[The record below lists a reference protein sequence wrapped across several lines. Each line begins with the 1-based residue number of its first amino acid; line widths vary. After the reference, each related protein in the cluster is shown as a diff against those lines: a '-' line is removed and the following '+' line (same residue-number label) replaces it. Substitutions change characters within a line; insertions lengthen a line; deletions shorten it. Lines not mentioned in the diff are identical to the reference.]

1 MAGGKLS
8 ARQKMINMMY
18 LVLTALLALNVT
30 KEILLAFTV
39 LDNSLQ
45 KSTGNISV
53 KTEKIVQGL
62 KKTAEDN
69 NLGAK
74 SALKF
79 CDEANTETKSLVDYI
94 HRIKTELLRYSQGS
108 VDPNI
113 GDPKLAFKVNPE
125 KKSDYIETTQYPWIV
140 KKNGEMPELVSGDNL
155 DDHVR
160 YFNEELNGKRGKDL
174 EAKINETRVNLLNMM
189 KRAQSDPNLA
199 KNKETVEFL
208 NTRMKD
214 IAFKTT
220 LSAGEVKDP
229 FNKTS
234 GLVENHE
241 GAKLSWAEVYMHS
254 TPLAAVFA
262 MMSKIEND
270 AKILEAE
277 VCQGLA
283 ESVSAADFKFDA
295 IIPVISAKTGAV
307 VTGQTYEADILLAAY
322 NSKANMMINVN
333 GASVPVENGVGKY
346 KVTPQRAGANNLDVK
361 ISVPKPG
368 GGFEVKTA
376 TAEFT
381 AFAPQASIEAIKL
394 NVMYVNL
401 ENPITITVAGIDPKN
416 VVPRLVGCKI
426 NYVTQ
431 VAENVGMATNAVLRG
446 SNGNYTVIIPSTK
459 VSDVQIQVSA
469 KLPDG
474 RMKAMGTKNFRV
486 KGIPDPTFK
495 CGQVDFKSGT
505 VELAK
510 LKEAPAAQA
519 SLEGF
524 VYEGVNYKI
533 QSFKFTG
540 ISNQRGY
547 LPPVI
552 VQGARLEKIAGT
564 LSQLR
569 KGDDVKF
576 TDIIAIGP
584 GNKTVLVTGVVAT
597 LK

>member
-113 GDPKLAFKVNPE
+113 GDPKLAFKVDPE

-381 AFAPQASIEAIKL
+381 AFAPQAAIEAVKL
-394 NVMYVNL
+394 NVMYVKL
-401 ENPITITVAGIDPKN
+401 ENPISITVAGIDPKN
-416 VVPRLVGCKI
+416 VVPRIVGCKI
-426 NYVTQ
+426 NYQTGA
-431 VAENVGMATNAVLRG
+431 AENVGMATNAVLRG
-446 SNGNYTVIIPSTK
+446 SNGSYTVAIPEK
-459 VSDVQIQVSA
+459 VSDIQIQVSA

-495 CGQVDFKSGT
+495 CGNVDFKSGS
-505 VELAK
+505 VELSK
-510 LKEAPAAQA
+510 LKDAPVAVAA
-519 SLEGF
+519 LDGF
-524 VYEGVNYKI
+524 VYDGVKYQI

-540 ISNQRGY
+540 ISAQRGY
-547 LPPVI
+547 TAPI
-552 VQGARLEKIAGT
+552 NVQGARLDKIAGT

-584 GNKTVLVTGVVAT
+584 GNSRVLMPSVIAT